1 MSSRRLLAAVLAVS
15 LIAASAP
22 ANPKLLGIVTQ
33 ANDANLGTGPV
44 SEGANVYDGD
54 RLSTDEDGA
63 LTFRARS
70 TILYLARNS
79 RMRVTSL
86 PNNLTGTQANLNA
99 GTLVFTATDSATF
112 QISADTAT
120 IRPATDTKTIG
131 QITVIDP
138 KTLYIYARQGAISFF
153 YEDETELIPE
163 GKSYKVILD
172 PPDDTP
178 SKPGDPQPDP
188 PQNHRHHRGF
198 LFILLGVGAAIGSI
212 IKKFDDVESPD
223 HP

>member
-138 KTLYIYARQGAISFF
+138 KTLYI
-153 YEDETELIPE
+153 
-163 GKSYKVILD
+163 
-172 PPDDTP
+172 
-178 SKPGDPQPDP
+178 
-188 PQNHRHHRGF
+188 
-198 LFILLGVGAAIGSI
+198 
-212 IKKFDDVESPD
+212 
-223 HP
+223 